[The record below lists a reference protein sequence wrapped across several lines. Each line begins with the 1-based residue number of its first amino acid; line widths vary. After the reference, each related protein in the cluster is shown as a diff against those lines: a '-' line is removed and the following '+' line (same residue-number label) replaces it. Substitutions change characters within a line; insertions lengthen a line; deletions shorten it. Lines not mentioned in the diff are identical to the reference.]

1 MQAENLLS
9 VDELLDHAYEIFLE
23 LASDNLSQEQIAC
36 FNDEFESRGALG
48 DSTPEEAWQEY
59 IDFELDPSL
68 HVEICVGLVNDDEEF
83 DRLFARMLLSRDPDD
98 RRCQIQWQDR

>member
-1 MQAENLLS
+1 MFGDLIG
-9 VDELLDHAYEIFLE
+9 V
-23 LASDNLSQEQIAC
+23 QIAHQSC
-36 FNDEFESRGALG
+36 HREGEQGRRRRG
-48 DSTPEEAWQEY
+48 D
-59 IDFELDPSL
+59 DRDPTL